1 MADGEF
7 SDHLITSIEQ
17 LEGPYGAPSEPS
29 LVKEIDHINTHYR
42 AFIEA
47 APFVAIATCGPE
59 GLDCSPRGDAPG
71 FVRLH
76 DERTLLIPDR
86 PGNNR
91 TDSLR
96 NILRDPRVALLF
108 LVPGAGETFRVNGR
122 AQISIDPGLRE
133 SFAVNGKPARAVI
146 IVTVER
152 AYFQC
157 SKAIVRS
164 KLWDPTRHVDRSSL
178 PSAGQIITEISKG
191 RVDGAK
197 LDREREER
205 IKATLY

>member
-1 MADGEF
+1 
-7 SDHLITSIEQ
+7 
-17 LEGPYGAPSEPS
+17 
-29 LVKEIDHINTHYR
+29 
-42 AFIEA
+42 
-47 APFVAIATCGPE
+47 
-59 GLDCSPRGDAPG
+59 
-71 FVRLH
+71 
-76 DERTLLIPDR
+76 
-86 PGNNR
+86 
-91 TDSLR
+91 
-96 NILRDPRVALLF
+96 LLF

-122 AQISIDPGLRE
+122 AQISTDPGLRE
-133 SFAVNGKPARAVI
+133 GFAVNGKPARAVI

-164 KLWDPTRHVDRSSL
+164 KLWDPTRHVDRSGL